1 MASYLNGLYL
11 VDIIDLFREAPA
23 GYYCVNLNVINPHV
37 SVKDLP
43 IMKIY
48 MISFYEFQEKVCPI
62 LCI

>member
-43 IMKIY
+43 RIKEIQ
-48 MISFYEFQEKVCPI
+48 SKKV
-62 LCI
+62 